1 MQLWCAALEEYC
13 KLDGTMRK
21 VIFDTD
27 PGVDDAMALLY
38 LHRHPGIDL
47 VGVTTVFGN
56 APIEITTRNAQ
67 FLHQKWNIAAPIA
80 MGAGRAYDDARDA
93 GHFAPY
99 VHGED
104 GLGNIG
110 VPLEVDHPLDGRTAV
125 EFILDTVRADPGNV
139 TLVAVGRMT
148 NLALAL
154 RQDPGIA
161 SLVQEVIVMGGAFD
175 VNGNVTP
182 AAEANVHGDP
192 EAADVV
198 FTAPWKVTL
207 IGLDVTMK
215 TSMTA
220 DFLAKMVAAGGADL
234 KLLSD
239 LSQFYIDFYRS
250 RIGLDGM
257 ALHDSCACVYLT
269 EPQLFETRTGPV
281 RVVCGGIADGKTIQA
296 PDQGRKFEGSPWDG
310 VPSQVVCT
318 GVQPDAILEA
328 IRVVLVERR
337 APERGA

>member
-1 MQLWCAALEEYC
+1 ML
-13 KLDGTMRK
+13 K

-47 VGVTTVFGN
+47 IGVTTVFGN

-67 FLHQKWNIAAPIA
+67 FLHQKWKIAAPIA
-80 MGAGRAYDDARDA
+80 RGAGQAYDDGRDA
-93 GHFAPY
+93 AHFAPV

-110 VPLEVDHPLDGRTAV
+110 VPLDVDHPLDERSAAQ
-125 EFILDTVRADPGNV
+125 FIIDTVRADPGNV

-154 RQDPGIA
+154 KADPEIA
-161 SLVQEVIVMGGAFD
+161 ALVREVVIMGGAFD

-182 AAEANVHGDP
+182 AAEANIHGDP

-198 FTAPWKVTL
+198 FTAPWKVTI
-207 IGLDVTMK
+207 IGLDVTLK
-215 TSMTA
+215 TTMSS
-220 DFLAKMVAAGGADL
+220 DFLAKMVEAGPPEL

-239 LSQFYIDFYRS
+239 LSQYYIDFYRQ
-250 RIGLDGM
+250 RVGLDGM

-269 EPQLFETRTGPV
+269 EPHLFEVRTGPV
-281 RVVCGGIADGKTIQA
+281 RVVCGGLADGKTIQA
-296 PDQGRKFEGSPWDG
+296 PDSGRKYVGSAWDG
-310 VPSQVVCT
+310 VPSQAVCM
-318 GVQPDAILEA
+318 GIQPDAVREA
-328 IRVVLVERR
+328 IRAVLVEGR
-337 APERGA
+337 AP

>member
-1 MQLWCAALEEYC
+1 ML
-13 KLDGTMRK
+13 K

-38 LHRHPGIDL
+38 LHRHPGIEL

-67 FLHQKWNIAAPIA
+67 FLHQKWKIAAPIA
-80 MGAGRAYDDARDA
+80 KGAGRAYDEGRDA
-93 GHFAPY
+93 AHFAPV

-110 VPLEVDHPLDGRTAV
+110 VPLEVDHPLDEREAV
-125 EFILDTVRADPGNV
+125 EFIIDTVRADPGNV

-154 RQDPGIA
+154 KADPEIA
-161 SLVQEVIVMGGAFD
+161 ALVKEVVIMGGAFD
-175 VNGNVTP
+175 INGNVTP
-182 AAEANVHGDP
+182 AAEANIHGDP
-192 EAADVV
+192 EAADAV
-198 FTAPWKVTL
+198 FTAPWKVTI

-215 TSMTA
+215 TTMSS
-220 DFLAKMVAAGGADL
+220 DYLAKMVEAGPAEL

-239 LSQFYIDFYRS
+239 LSQYYIDFYRQ
-250 RIGLDGM
+250 RVGLDGM

-281 RVVCGGIADGKTIQA
+281 RVVCGGIADGETIQA
-296 PDQGRKFEGSPWDG
+296 PDQGRKFVGTAWDG

-318 GVQPDAILEA
+318 GIQPEAVLEA
-328 IRVVLVERR
+328 ICAVLVEGR
-337 APERGA
+337 AP